1 MRTDVEIT
9 ATADRGV
16 RHSATGGLAV
26 RVTAPG
32 HVQLIGTAAT
42 PLGGD
47 EIAVRIRVE
56 PGARLSVGTVAAT
69 IALPARDRA
78 DSRARWEI
86 EVGAGGR
93 LRLDPQPTVVAGG
106 AVHTSDVVAEI
117 DPTGIL
123 DLYEHVQIGRAVQID
138 RATTMD
144 LDRIDRDR
152 TGSWTGGLRVTVGGE
167 VWLAHRVMLG
177 ASTPAAA
184 IGHRAM
190 SNVFRYPDDRP
201 EELHPSEFAARLRLA
216 EEATLT
222 SALGT
227 SVTATRRLTD
237 ALDTAALVPNG

>member
-1 MRTDVEIT
+1 MRTDVEII

-26 RVTAPG
+26 RVTSPG
-32 HVQLIGTAAT
+32 HAQLIGTAAT

-47 EIAVRIRVE
+47 EIVVRIRVE
-56 PGARLSVGTVAAT
+56 PGAHLSMGSVAAT

-78 DSRARWEI
+78 DSRARWDI

-106 AVHTSDVVAEI
+106 AVHTSNIVADL
-117 DPTGIL
+117 DPTAVL
-123 DLYEHVQIGRAVQID
+123 DLYEHVQIGRSVQID
-138 RATTMD
+138 GATTTD
-144 LDRIDRDR
+144 LDRIERDR
-152 TGSWTGGLRVTVGGE
+152 TGAWTGGLRVTVGGE
-167 VWLAHRVMLG
+167 VWLAHRVALG

-190 SNVFRYPDDRP
+190 SSVFRYPDDRG
-201 EELHPSEFAARLRLA
+201 EEVHPSEFAARLRLA
-216 EEATLT
+216 GEATLT
-222 SALGT
+222 SALGS

-237 ALDTAALVPNG
+237 ALDTTALVPNG